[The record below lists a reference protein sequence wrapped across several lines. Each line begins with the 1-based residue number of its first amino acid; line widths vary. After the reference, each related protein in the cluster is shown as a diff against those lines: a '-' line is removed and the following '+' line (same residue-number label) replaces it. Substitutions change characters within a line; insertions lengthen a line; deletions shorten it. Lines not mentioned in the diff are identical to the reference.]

1 MYYTEREG
9 RGWKGYV
16 FIFTDCVGFRWFSA
30 NAAGRAFISPFKRSD
45 KSNQSSVSLVRLNP
59 ASLASQDYSSRRTT
73 LSLFRSPPF
82 HSILRHEQPVTFSLF
97 SSMELIEYFFL
108 FILPF
113 LYTLFSN
120 SLHRGRNR
128 CPFWFLLT
136 KLRVSLHTCT
146 RARAHTHT
154 HIGKGTFSGRF
165 QAKDFRETVGY
176 LKHKD
181 LHKRDGKMK
190 VASNP
195 RHHCPSVCVSL
206 PFCLFLCLYTFI

>member
-113 LYTLFSN
+113 LYILFFQILCIVEEIDVHS
-120 SLHRGRNR
+120 G
-128 CPFWFLLT
+128 FFLRSYEFLFT
-136 KLRVSLHTCT
+136 T
-146 RARAHTHT
+146 RARILETE
-154 HIGKGTFSGRF
+154 RF
-165 QAKDFRETVGY
+165 QADFRQKIFAKRSATSSTRIYISET
-176 LKHKD
+176 
-181 LHKRDGKMK
+181 GK
-190 VASNP
+190 
-195 RHHCPSVCVSL
+195 
-206 PFCLFLCLYTFI
+206 